1 MNEQALV
8 KTSIIEIFNKNG
20 FSDLTRM
27 TQRDFDYIG
36 EQLQQKS
43 GILISGTTVKRL
55 AHGEFTRLPQI
66 ATLNA
71 IANYYNY
78 KTWQDF
84 KASKTEEGPE
94 KESAK
99 KLRQRFSIKYLAI
112 PVVIIILGSLYFFRS
127 TKG

>member
-8 KTSIIEIFNKNG
+8 KTSVIEIFNRNG
-20 FSDLTRM
+20 YSDLTRM

-55 AHGEFTRLPQI
+55 ALGEFTRLPQI

-71 IANYYNY
+71 IASYYNY

-84 KASKTEEGPE
+84 KAS
-94 KESAK
+94 
-99 KLRQRFSIKYLAI
+99 
-112 PVVIIILGSLYFFRS
+112 
-127 TKG
+127 